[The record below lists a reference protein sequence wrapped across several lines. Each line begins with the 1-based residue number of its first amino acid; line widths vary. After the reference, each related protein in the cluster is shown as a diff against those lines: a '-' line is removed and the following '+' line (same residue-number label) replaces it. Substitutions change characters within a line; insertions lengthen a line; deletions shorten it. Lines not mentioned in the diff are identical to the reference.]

1 MSHRTLAK
9 LLVAA
14 LLAGTTTPLFAL
26 EPDKLTVWVG
36 TNRDIDRLRTIGE
49 RFTEELGIPV
59 EVVEVDP
66 LPDKFQQAAAT
77 GDGPD
82 LAMHAH
88 DRLGEWSGGGL
99 IAPVSPSAGFADGV
113 IDTAMDAVTFDGR
126 VWGWPVA
133 VEAVGLVYNKA
144 LVDAPPATFEELEGQ
159 ELEGGVPP
167 ILWDYTNTYFT
178 FPLMAANGGF
188 AFEKVDGSYDGSVT
202 GVNNDGAVEGATL
215 LETLIESGTM
225 PKGVDYGIMD
235 GRMTKGEVGMVI
247 NGPWAW
253 GNYESAG
260 IDIGV
265 APLPTVGGEPA
276 IPFVGVQAFALNA
289 ASPNK
294 DLAAEFIEN
303 YVLSDEGL
311 ATWNAGNALGTLADA
326 SAAAEQD
333 DPKVATTLEIAK
345 GRRAH
350 AVEPRD
356 GRVLVG
362 HGARAREH
370 HVRCAGPAGGA
381 RRRGGAHHGRQVR
394 PGRA

>member
-1 MSHRTLAK
+1 MPAKTLIRTVPPALI
-9 LLVAA
+9 AA
-14 LLAGTTTPLFAL
+14 LLAGASTPSFAL
-26 EPDKLTVWVG
+26 EPDVLTVWVG
-36 TNRDIDRLRTIGE
+36 TNRDIDRLRTLGE

-59 EVVEVDP
+59 EIVEVDP

-99 IAPVSPSAGFADGV
+99 IAPVTPSASFSDGV
-113 IDTAMDAVTFDGR
+113 IDTAMDAVSFDGK

-133 VEAVGLVYNKA
+133 VEAVGLIYNKA
-144 LVDAPPATFEELEGQ
+144 LVESPPATFEELVGMDIEGATS
-159 ELEGGVPP
+159 P
-167 ILWDYTNTYFT
+167 ILWDYNNTYFT

-202 GVNNDGAVEGATL
+202 GVNNEGAVEGATL
-215 LETLIESGTM
+215 LEELIESGTM

-235 GRMTKGEVGMVI
+235 GAMTKGDVGMVI

-253 GNYESAG
+253 GGLEAAG
-260 IDIGV
+260 LDIGV
-265 APLPTVGGEPA
+265 APLPSIGGKPA
-276 IPFVGVQAFALNA
+276 VPFVGVQAFALNA

-294 DLAAEFIEN
+294 DLAAEFVEN

-326 SAAAEQD
+326 SAAAEQT

-345 GRRAH
+345 SGVPMPSNPEMGAFWSAMEPALANITTGAQDPRA
-350 AVEPRD
+350 ALD
-356 GRVLVG
+356 DAA
-362 HGARAREH
+362 ARITANK
-370 HVRCAGPAGGA
+370 
-381 RRRGGAHHGRQVR
+381 
-394 PGRA
+394 

>member
-1 MSHRTLAK
+1 MPSKTLST
-9 LLVAA
+9 A
-14 LLAGTTTPLFAL
+14 LLAALAAGATVPALAL
-26 EPDKLTVWVG
+26 EPDTLTVWVG

-88 DRLGEWSGGGL
+88 DRLGEWSSGGL
-99 IAPVSPSAGFADGV
+99 ISPINPSQGFTDGI
-113 IDTAMDAVTFDGR
+113 IDTAMEAVTFDGR
-126 VWGWPVA
+126 VWGYPVA
-133 VEAVGLVYNKA
+133 VEAVGLIYNRA
-144 LVDAPPATFEELEGQ
+144 LVESPPETFEELVGAEIEGA
-159 ELEGGVPP
+159 ETP
-167 ILWDYTNTYFT
+167 ILWDYNNTYFT
-178 FPLMAANGGF
+178 FPLMAANGGY
-188 AFEKVDGSYDGSVT
+188 AFEKVDGSYDGSTT
-202 GVNNDGAVEGATL
+202 GVNNEGAVAGAAL
-215 LETLIESGTM
+215 LEELIESGTM

-235 GRMTKGEVGMVI
+235 GAMSKGEVGMVI

-253 GNYESAG
+253 GNLEAAG
-260 IDIGV
+260 LDIGV

-276 IPFVGVQAFALNA
+276 VPFVGVQAFAVNA

-311 ATWNAGNALGTLADA
+311 ATWNAGNALGTLADE

-345 GRRAH
+345 GGVPMPSNPEMGAFWS
-350 AVEPRD
+350 AMEPA
-356 GRVLVG
+356 LANITS
-362 HGARAREH
+362 GAQDPQKALDDAAARITAE
-370 HVRCAGPAGGA
+370 
-381 RRRGGAHHGRQVR
+381 
-394 PGRA
+394 

>member
-1 MSHRTLAK
+1 MPHRTLAK
-9 LLVAA
+9 LLVAS
-14 LLAGTTTPLFAL
+14 LLAGATTPLLAL

-36 TNRDIDRLRTIGE
+36 TNRDIERLRAIGE

-88 DRLGEWSGGGL
+88 DRLGEWSSGGL
-99 IAPVSPSAGFADGV
+99 IAPVTPSAAFADGV
-113 IDTAMDAVTFDGR
+113 IDTAMEAVTFDGR

-144 LVDAPPATFEELEGQ
+144 LVDAPPATFEELVGE

-167 ILWDYTNTYFT
+167 ILWDYNNTYFT

-188 AFEKVDGSYDGSVT
+188 AFEKVDGSYDGGVT
-202 GVNNDGAVEGATL
+202 GVNNEGAVEGATL
-215 LETLIESGTM
+215 LEELIESGTM

-247 NGPWAW
+247 NGPWSW
-253 GNYESAG
+253 GNYEAAG

-265 APLPTVGGEPA
+265 APLPSVGGEPA

-303 YVLSDEGL
+303 YVLGDEGL
-311 ATWNAGNALGTLADA
+311 ATWNAGNALGTLADV
-326 SAAAEQD
+326 SAAAGQD
-333 DPKVATTLEIAK
+333 DPKVATTLEIA
-345 GRRAH
+345 
-350 AVEPRD
+350 
-356 GRVLVG
+356 
-362 HGARAREH
+362 
-370 HVRCAGPAGGA
+370 
-381 RRRGGAHHGRQVR
+381 RGGVPMPSNPEMGAFWSAMEPALANITSGAQDPQAALDDAAARIT
-394 PGRA
+394 ADK